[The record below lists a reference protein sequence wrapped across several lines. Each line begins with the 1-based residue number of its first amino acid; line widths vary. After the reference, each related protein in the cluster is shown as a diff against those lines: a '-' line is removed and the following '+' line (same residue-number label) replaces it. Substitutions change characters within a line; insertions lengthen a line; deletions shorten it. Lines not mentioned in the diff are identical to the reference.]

1 MLVESFSGIRGVYG
15 KDLTDEVIAKY
26 GTAFFEFLSRESAKE
41 PIIVVG
47 TDTRPS
53 AQDVKKELISC
64 FSNVIDVGFAST
76 PAIENAVREYNADG
90 GVIITASHNEP
101 QFNGFKFLDNDGAV
115 LRVEDSRALINE
127 CHELCCSEKKETKVE
142 DKNDDCIA
150 KYYDFIKSVVGD
162 VKLNVKVVID
172 SNGGTGYLAENILKE
187 LGVEVILVNSTLG
200 EFVHKVEPNQESL
213 SYLKDVIK
221 EYNADL
227 AAGFDCDA
235 DRVELVDKEGKVISG
250 QYLLA
255 LIVDDVLSS
264 KKGTVVTNDATSGV
278 VKEIVSKHGSELKE
292 VEVGEINV
300 VDEML
305 KVNSPIGGEGSSSG
319 GIYPPSRC
327 RDGILTLISILK
339 IIQKKDKSLNELID
353 DLPKYFTLREKISIK
368 PEDYD
373 KIRNKIEEYYKN
385 KNYKIQKTGDITGGL
400 KAYLDDSSWVW
411 FRVSKTEAGVFRIF
425 SDSNDLDK
433 AKQMIKE
440 AKGLF

>member
-1 MLVESFSGIRGVYG
+1 M
-15 KDLTDEVIAKY
+15 
-26 GTAFFEFLSRESAKE
+26 
-41 PIIVVG
+41 
-47 TDTRPS
+47 
-53 AQDVKKELISC
+53 
-64 FSNVIDVGFAST
+64 
-76 PAIENAVREYNADG
+76 
-90 GVIITASHNEP
+90 
-101 QFNGFKFLDNDGAV
+101 
-115 LRVEDSRALINE
+115 
-127 CHELCCSEKKETKVE
+127 
-142 DKNDDCIA
+142 
-150 KYYDFIKSVVGD
+150 
-162 VKLNVKVVID
+162 
-172 SNGGTGYLAENILKE
+172 
-187 LGVEVILVNSTLG
+187 
-200 EFVHKVEPNQESL
+200 
-213 SYLKDVIK
+213 
-221 EYNADL
+221 
-227 AAGFDCDA
+227 
-235 DRVELVDKEGKVISG
+235 
-250 QYLLA
+250 LA

-368 PEDYD
+368 LEDYD